1 MSDCLK
7 CSLISLGIGMAAGIY
22 VATTNKKVQKFVKDT
37 EEMIAE
43 KFDMA
48 KQGVSDLKEQYVSED
63 QESERENDQT
73 IKNSENKKNK
83 KKK

>member
-37 EEMIAE
+37 QDIIVE
-43 KFDMA
+43 KLDMA
-48 KQGVSDLKEQYVSED
+48 KQGVSDMKEKYMQESED
-63 QESERENDQT
+63 QEQKKEEISINSSN
-73 IKNSENKKNK
+73 KNNK